1 MNTLQKIQLDPETSK
16 VEIASLQ
23 ANSGKIVILFHEP
36 IPSNNF
42 ETKRIMKYSNAD
54 QQFLDYDTTQI
65 DRNNVSVD

>member
-1 MNTLQKIQLDPETSK
+1 MNTLQKIQLDPECRLSN
-16 VEIASLQ
+16 EIAALQ
-23 ANSGKIVILFHEP
+23 AYSGKIFHGP

-54 QQFLDYDTTQI
+54 QQFLGYDTTQI